1 MTTSQNV
8 VALNSG
14 NAGFSAAQVTL
25 IKNTVAKDTNSDE
38 FNLFVSVA
46 QNTGLDPLR
55 GQIMA
60 IVYNKTNPEKR
71 RMVIVTGID
80 GLRAIAARSNRYRPD
95 ENEPE
100 YTYDADLK
108 GPDNPLGLVKVVVRI
123 HMADVNRGDWR
134 PVAGVAYWDE
144 FAPMKE
150 EVEGGFDWVDLPGQT
165 WPNGDQKRKKVPRV
179 EGAKT
184 IRQLDTSG
192 QWGKMGRLMLAKCAE
207 SQALRKAFPEDLSS
221 LYEHAE
227 LDQAGQGDL
236 LPTDMIDAAAVEQRL
251 LRIGGPSG
259 ILFQFWPNDPLVS
272 VGLGQI
278 ADKVVETTRDM
289 ISVKQLDWFESV
301 NQQSMREFWARAMTD
316 ALDTKKHLEQRR
328 AELVAAERAAEA
340 EGA

>member
-1 MTTSQNV
+1 MSANV
-8 VALNSG
+8 VALSTS
-14 NAGFSAAQVTL
+14 NAGYSAAQVSL
-25 IKNTVAKDTNSDE
+25 IKNTVARDTNADE

-46 QNTGLDPLR
+46 HNTGLDPLR

-80 GLRAIAARSNRYRPD
+80 GLRATAARSNRYRPD

-100 YTYDADLK
+100 FTYDPDLK
-108 GPDNPLGLVKVVVRI
+108 GADNPLGLVKVVVRI
-123 HMADVNRGDWR
+123 HIADVNRGDWR

-221 LYEHAE
+221 LYEHSE
-227 LDQAGQGDL
+227 MDQARMGDL
-236 LPTDMIDAAAVEQRL
+236 LPSDLIEAAGVEDRM
-251 LRIGGPSG
+251 LRIGGPGG
-259 ILFQFWPNDPLVS
+259 ILFQFLPNQPLES

-278 ADKVVETTRDM
+278 ADRIISASKDM
-289 ISVKQLDWFESV
+289 VSTAQLAWFESV
-301 NQQSMREFWARAMTD
+301 NAQSMREFWARAKTD
-316 ALDTKKHLEQRR
+316 ALAVKRELEAKK
-328 AELVAAERAAEA
+328 AELLAIEA
-340 EGA
+340 ETADA